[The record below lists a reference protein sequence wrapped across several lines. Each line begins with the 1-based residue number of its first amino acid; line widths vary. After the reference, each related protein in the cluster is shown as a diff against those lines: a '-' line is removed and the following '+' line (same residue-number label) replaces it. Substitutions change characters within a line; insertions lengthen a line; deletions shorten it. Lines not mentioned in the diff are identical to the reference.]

1 MTSLDN
7 LPLAVPMRSSS
18 NMGTPMACSNEST
31 ILFTLSYHIDT
42 LAQQL
47 DDIVSR
53 DLGKHVG
60 ILQEGVGH

>member
-1 MTSLDN
+1 
-7 LPLAVPMRSSS
+7 
-18 NMGTPMACSNEST
+18 MGTPMACSNEST
-31 ILFTLSYHIDT
+31 ILFTLSYRIDA